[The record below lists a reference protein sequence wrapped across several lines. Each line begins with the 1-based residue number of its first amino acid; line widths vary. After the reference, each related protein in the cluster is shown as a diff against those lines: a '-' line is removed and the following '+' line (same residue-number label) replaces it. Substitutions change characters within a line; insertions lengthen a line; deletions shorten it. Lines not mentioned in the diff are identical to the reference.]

1 MKLKFKA
8 EAQDVVI
15 FIIFAIFL
23 LYIVCLAVLN
33 LPNLAAEGTF
43 YGLNP
48 IDAFDSD
55 HIAATIMFYLL
66 ALGGIFA
73 SVSSI
78 SLKWNPELVSVS
90 VRKTEGYSR
99 WAKQKEITVIK
110 ESNE

>member
-55 HIAATIMFYLL
+55 HVAATIMFYLL

-73 SVSSI
+73 SVSSYFFEMESGI
-78 SLKWNPELVSVS
+78 GFGFGK
-90 VRKTEGYSR
+90 KTEGTVDGLSKR
-99 WAKQKEITVIK
+99 KLRVIK